1 MHEKIIICYNL
12 LIFVKWGD
20 CMKIFTFAILVILGF
35 GLSACSGKD
44 VYHDD
49 GAYERANKASDDSLK
64 GLDRD
69 TK

>member
-1 MHEKIIICYNL
+1 
-12 LIFVKWGD
+12 
-20 CMKIFTFAILVILGF
+20 MKIFTFGILVILGF

-69 TK
+69 TN